1 MGKPK
6 GKTSKIKIGN
16 KSSNKRNKGSGT
28 NKGIEK
34 FQSAKLKAGKTKV
47 PPKGATKNGKNLT
60 AKIDYSRRYK
70 HQQDEEEVDADDM
83 SMSDD
88 DMKTY
93 LTNNAKNIS
102 FLTKDLRYV
111 ILTIFFGFVK
121 YFFIT
126 DDIRGHF
133 FRRYFCDWWCGRGK
147 GGKNNNL
154 STFFRQTIFS
164 TFSGKKVASN
174 CKQTKCQRYKV
185 FNDIYHL

>member
-47 PPKGATKNGKNLT
+47 PTKGATKNGKNLT

-111 ILTIFFGFVK
+111 ILTIFFGFVQ
-121 YFFIT
+121 YFF
-126 DDIRGHF
+126 
-133 FRRYFCDWWCGRGK
+133 
-147 GGKNNNL
+147 L
-154 STFFRQTIFS
+154 SLMISGATSKIFLRL
-164 TFSGKKVASN
+164 V
-174 CKQTKCQRYKV
+174 V
-185 FNDIYHL
+185 